1 MIKFRQKQ
9 YTEVVSSE
17 SDNNSSSIKYEGG
30 VLAPTLVAGGIGSM
44 VYGKK
49 KLNKA
54 KELEK
59 SLPELIKNARA
70 ENRKGINEVNRIKKS
85 WLGLGKYLR
94 KDKIRATQEAAEK
107 AVENEMMKVR
117 KTARSA
123 KFNRIKGKAAIG
135 LGIGATA
142 LSAYKLNKQIKR
154 NKED

>member
-9 YTEVVSSE
+9 YTDVVSSE
-17 SDNNSSSIKYEGG
+17 SESQPSVKYEGG
-30 VLAPTLVAGGIGSM
+30 VLAPTLVAGGIGSI

-54 KELEK
+54 KEQK
-59 SLPELIKNARA
+59 KALPGLIKNARA

-107 AVENEMMKVR
+107 ATEREMMKVR

-123 KFNRIKGKAAIG
+123 KWNRMKGKGLIGAG
-135 LGIGATA
+135 LGIAA
-142 LSAYKLNKQIKR
+142 LGAYKLNKQIKR